1 MKKFVAVLSAA
12 AMLAT
17 LAACGSTAATTST
30 ATSSA
35 DTAASTSSEAAA
47 ADDTAKSYKIAV
59 VQQLDH
65 ASLDEIRTAVE
76 AELDAKAAE
85 KGITIEYKDFNGQND
100 ATTLNQIGT
109 QVVSDGYDAVVPI
122 ATLAAQC
129 MANACAEDQIP
140 VVYAAISDPAAADLT
155 GLDYVTG
162 TSDALNTQFILDM
175 MLAINPDVKTVGLLY
190 SNSEANSTTPI
201 AEAKAYLD
209 EKGIAYVEGTG
220 NTNDEIMSAAANMVG
235 KADAVFTP
243 TDNVVMAA
251 AAAVSETL
259 TEAGIPF
266 YTGADSFVTAG
277 AFATC
282 GVNYT
287 ELGTYTADMVLDI
300 LESGNVPEYHVMDG
314 GIITVNTETAA
325 ALGIVF
331 TPTDNVVMAAA
342 AAVSETLT
350 EAGIPFYTGADS
362 FVTAGAFATCGVNYT
377 ELGTYT
383 ADMVLDILES
393 GNVPEYHVMD
403 GGIITVNTETAAALG
418 IDYAAF
424 SDMASQ
430 VVEVTTQQ

>member
-30 ATSSA
+30 AASSA
-35 DTAASTSSEAAA
+35 DTAAASSSEAAA

-175 MLAINPDVKTVGLLY
+175 MLAINPNVKTVGLLY

-220 NTNDEIMSAAANMVG
+220 NTNDEVMSAAANMVG

-314 GIITVNTETAA
+314 GIITVNTDTTAMIGKQA
-325 ALGIVF
+325 EYSCF
-331 TPTDNVVMAAA
+331 
-342 AAVSETLT
+342 
-350 EAGIPFYTGADS
+350 DS
-362 FVTAGAFATCGVNYT
+362 M
-377 ELGTYT
+377 GT
-383 ADMVLDILES
+383 
-393 GNVPEYHVMD
+393 
-403 GGIITVNTETAAALG
+403 
-418 IDYAAF
+418 
-424 SDMASQ
+424 
-430 VVEVTTQQ
+430 VVEVTTTKD

>member
-35 DTAASTSSEAAA
+35 DTAAASSSEAAA

-140 VVYAAISDPAAADLT
+140 VVYAAISDPAAAELT

-220 NTNDEIMSAAANMVG
+220 NTNDEVMSAAANMVG

-266 YTGADSFVTAG
+266 Y
-277 AFATC
+277 
-282 GVNYT
+282 
-287 ELGTYTADMVLDI
+287 
-300 LESGNVPEYHVMDG
+300 
-314 GIITVNTETAA
+314 
-325 ALGIVF
+325 
-331 TPTDNVVMAAA
+331 
-342 AAVSETLT
+342 
-350 EAGIPFYTGADS
+350 
-362 FVTAGAFATCGVNYT
+362 TCGVNYT

>member
-17 LAACGSTAATTST
+17 LAACASTAATTST
-30 ATSSA
+30 AASSA
-35 DTAASTSSEAAA
+35 DTAASSADTAAASSSEAAA

-325 ALGIVF
+325 ALGI
-331 TPTDNVVMAAA
+331 
-342 AAVSETLT
+342 
-350 EAGIPFYTGADS
+350 
-362 FVTAGAFATCGVNYT
+362 
-377 ELGTYT
+377 
-383 ADMVLDILES
+383 
-393 GNVPEYHVMD
+393 
-403 GGIITVNTETAAALG
+403 
-418 IDYAAF
+418 DYAAF

>member
-12 AMLAT
+12 AMMT
-17 LAACGSTAATTST
+17 SLAACGSTADTTSASSSAAVSTESTAAEATT
-30 ATSSA
+30 
-35 DTAASTSSEAAA
+35 D
-47 ADDTAKSYKIAV
+47 AKSYKIAV

-109 QVVSDGYDAVVPI
+109 QVVSDGYDAIIPI

-129 MANACAEDQIP
+129 MATAAESTKTP
-140 VVYAAISDPAAADLT
+140 VIYAAISDPAAADLT
-155 GLDYVTG
+155 DIDYVTG
-162 TSDALNTQFILDM
+162 TSDALNTQSIMDM
-175 MLAINPDVKTVGLLY
+175 MFAAQPDIQTVGLLY

-209 EKGIAYVEGTG
+209 SKGIAYVEKTG
-220 NTNDEIMSAAANMVG
+220 NTNDEIMTAASSMVG
-235 KADAVFTP
+235 QVDAVFTP

-259 TEAGIPF
+259 TKGGIPF

-287 ELGTYTADMVLDI
+287 DLGTYTADMALDI
-300 LESGNVPEYHVMDG
+300 LETGTVPAYHVMDG
-314 GIITVNTETAA
+314 GIITVNTETA
-325 ALGIVF
+325 
-331 TPTDNVVMAAA
+331 D
-342 AAVSETLT
+342 
-350 EAGIPFYTGADS
+350 
-362 FVTAGAFATCGVNYT
+362 
-377 ELGTYT
+377 
-383 ADMVLDILES
+383 
-393 GNVPEYHVMD
+393 
-403 GGIITVNTETAAALG
+403 ALG
-418 IDYAAF
+418 IDYSAF
-424 SDMASQ
+424 NDLAGQ
-430 VVEVTTQQ
+430 VVEVTTAE